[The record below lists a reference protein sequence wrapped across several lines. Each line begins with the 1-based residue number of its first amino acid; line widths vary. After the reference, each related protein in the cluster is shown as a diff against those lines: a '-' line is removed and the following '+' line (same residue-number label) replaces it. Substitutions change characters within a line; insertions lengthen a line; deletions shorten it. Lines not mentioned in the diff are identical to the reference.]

1 MDSPSRVFGGD
12 MGYSA
17 DDLTGY
23 LAVIAIGNSGYI
35 KD

>member
-1 MDSPSRVFGGD
+1 MDSPGRVFWD

-23 LAVIAIGNSGYI
+23 LAVLAIGNSGNF